1 MQEARRKTGLQKKLI
16 IIVIGILLSNNWAFS
31 QNEKFKALFIY
42 NFTRYIEWPA
52 RGNGSFKI
60 AVMGSNGLFSEL
72 KDIASKMKVD
82 QSPIQVSQVNS
93 SDEIM
98 DCQILFISREHQP
111 ELAKIAGRA
120 KAGKMLVISEWDY
133 ACLKGASINFI
144 TKNGNLNFEI
154 SRANLQASGLKV
166 NADLFALGKVV
177 E

>member
-1 MQEARRKTGLQKKLI
+1 MQEARCKTGLQKKLLI
-16 IIVIGILLSNNWAFS
+16 VVIGILLSCNWAFS
-31 QNEKFKALFIY
+31 QNDKFKALFIY

-52 RGNGSFKI
+52 RGSGSFKI
-60 AVMGSNGLFSEL
+60 IIIGSSGLFAEM

-93 SDEIM
+93 SDEVTE
-98 DCQILFISREHQP
+98 CQILFISREHQS

-120 KAGKMLVISEWDY
+120 KAGKMLVISEWDN
-133 ACLKGASINFI
+133 ACLKGSSINFI

-154 SRANLQASGLKV
+154 SRSNLQASGLKV